1 MVFVVNYKPQ
11 RLHKEGPLRPH
22 DAVGPDLAVRVL
34 PPFVLIRSLLPL
46 LLYLLLDFNVASFA
60 LLSFITFLRAVKD
73 FMVSILVAH
82 FFATYLNTDV
92 LQIGRLW
99 SGFSCGEENA
109 VFVEDLNELVR
120 VRFGLVFIR
129 VRDVCL

>member
-1 MVFVVNYKPQ
+1 
-11 RLHKEGPLRPH
+11 
-22 DAVGPDLAVRVL
+22 
-34 PPFVLIRSLLPL
+34 
-46 LLYLLLDFNVASFA
+46 
-60 LLSFITFLRAVKD
+60 
-73 FMVSILVAH
+73 MVSILVAH

-99 SGFSCGEENA
+99 RGFSCGEENA

-120 VRFGLVFIR
+120 VRFGLVFVR

>member
-11 RLHKEGPLRPH
+11 GLHKEGPLRPH

-60 LLSFITFLRAVKD
+60 FLSFITF
-73 FMVSILVAH
+73 
-82 FFATYLNTDV
+82 
-92 LQIGRLW
+92 
-99 SGFSCGEENA
+99 
-109 VFVEDLNELVR
+109 
-120 VRFGLVFIR
+120 
-129 VRDVCL
+129 